1 MAKILVIEDN
11 PMVAEMIS
19 DFLGID
25 GHQVTVSAELPE
37 IMRLVAADKP
47 DLILADNSLDGY
59 DVAGWEIVRIIREQ
73 EGMQSI
79 PVVGMSG
86 FSSQPDRESA
96 RDVGMR
102 RVFAQAD
109 CSQGLERNGKAVD
122 VARRWRVCVR

>member
-1 MAKILVIEDN
+1 MMKPRRLVLAKILVIEDN

-25 GHQVTVSAELPE
+25 GHQVIVSAELPE

-73 EGMQSI
+73 EGMRSI

-86 FSSQPDRESA
+86 FSSQPDREMRET
-96 RDVGMR
+96 RDATSFCR
-102 RVFAQAD
+102 SR
-109 CSQGLERNGKAVD
+109 
-122 VARRWRVCVR
+122 

>member
-25 GHQVTVSAELPE
+25 GHEVTVTAELPE
-37 IMRLVAADKP
+37 VMRLLGEEQP

-59 DVAGWEIVRIIREQ
+59 DVAGWDIVRIIREK
-73 EGMQSI
+73 EDMRCI

-86 FSSQPDRESA
+86 FSSEADRESA
-96 RDVGMR
+96 RASGCNEFLPKPIVR
-102 RVFAQAD
+102 
-109 CSQGLERNGKAVD
+109 KALSEMVSRLLSSGGQTP
-122 VARRWRVCVR
+122 A

>member
-1 MAKILVIEDN
+1 LAKILVIEDN

-37 IMRLVAADKP
+37 VMRLVAADKP

-59 DVAGWEIVRIIREQ
+59 DVAGWEIVRIVREQ

-86 FSSQPDRESA
+86 FSSEPDRESA
-96 RDVGMR
+96 RASGCDEFLPKPIVR
-102 RVFAQAD
+102 
-109 CSQGLERNGKAVD
+109 KALSEMVNRLTSPGGSTS
-122 VARRWRVCVR
+122 A